1 MTYMSRAMRLLLLL
15 SAFLTALTGVV
26 SGAATAA
33 EPVQAS
39 ASVAQAGSR
48 TTIAVVLPRAGEQ
61 AFAAASTWHVDAP
74 APRAGARSSYG
85 ERRRL

>member
-1 MTYMSRAMRLLLLL
+1 MGGSMRLLLLL

-26 SGAATAA
+26 SGAAAAA

-48 TTIAVVLPRAGEQ
+48 VTAAVALPRAGEPV
-61 AFAAASTWHVDAP
+61 FSAASPWHVTAPSLGRDA
-74 APRAGARSSYG
+74 RFSYG

>member
-1 MTYMSRAMRLLLLL
+1 MRLLLLL

-39 ASVAQAGSR
+39 ASVAQAGAR
-48 TTIAVVLPRAGEQ
+48 PTIAVVLPRPGQQ
-61 AFAAASTWHVDAP
+61 AFATVSTWHVAETAQRPDA
-74 APRAGARSSYG
+74 RLSYG